1 MKEKIGAY
9 FYINGKSNNY
19 ILHYVVKNNST
30 NKTLIK
36 ITRKIKEQDFI
47 KANFQS
53 LYYIL
58 KDILS
63 LIKLSEINDNSH
75 IVVFTEIADIKNAL
89 NNNKKINNEDYEYIN
104 FFLDRLYSYECIELK
119 SVRNYIYHENKPPIA
134 IYLKCKKAGKEYRKV
149 IKRNSTLRKLNR
161 LINDINEF
169 IFFDFEMNCVGCFND
184 VEIISI
190 GAVKT
195 DLNGHI
201 ISKFYKYIKP
211 KNIFKLTDRC
221 IEITS
226 INQKDIDNAK
236 LFEDVFRNFESWC
249 GKSKKAFL
257 YWGGNDI
264 AVLKNDSE
272 RIKKKFDIVD
282 NILENNI
289 DYQEVLCKDIL
300 ELTDSL
306 SLNNALIESDLEFEG
321 MQHNALDDAYNL
333 SRLFFNIKERR

>member
-1 MKEKIGAY
+1 MKENIGAY

-19 ILHYVVKNNST
+19 ILHYLIKNNST
-30 NKTLIK
+30 EKTLIK
-36 ITRKIKEQDFI
+36 ITRKLKEQNF
-47 KANFQS
+47 KTANFQS

-58 KDILS
+58 KDILA
-63 LIKLSEINDNSH
+63 LIKLGEISDNSH
-75 IVVFTEIADIKNAL
+75 VFIFTELKDIKNEL
-89 NNNKKINNEDYEYIN
+89 NIREKLNGGDYEYLN
-104 FFLDRLYSYECIELK
+104 FFLDRLVSYECIELK
-119 SVRNYIYHENKPPIA
+119 SVRNYIYHESKPPIA
-134 IYLKCKKAGKEYRKV
+134 IYLKCKKAGKEYKKV
-149 IKRNSTLRKLNR
+149 IKRNSTLKKLDR
-161 LINDINEF
+161 LVSDINEF

-195 DLNGHI
+195 DLNGRT

-226 INQKDIDNAK
+226 IDQKDIDNAW
-236 LFEDVFRNFESWC
+236 LFEDVFRSFESWC

-272 RIKKKFDIVD
+272 RIKKKINIV
-282 NILENNI
+282 NKMLENNI
-289 DYQEVLCKDIL
+289 DYQEVLCKDIF
-300 ELTDSL
+300 ELNDSL
-306 SLNNALIESDLEFEG
+306 SLTNALIKANLEFSG
-321 MQHNALDDAYNL
+321 IQHNALDDAYNL
-333 SRLFFNIKERR
+333 SRLYFNIKERR